1 MSPGPVGATGL
12 EERTPR
18 VLHVLEALE
27 GGTARHLVDVVRW
40 TERVEHHVALPTR
53 RVGGLTDEG
62 AAPALR
68 ALGATVHPLAMTRT
82 PVTGANGRALMELGR
97 LVVGVRP
104 DVVHGHSSI
113 GGLVA
118 RVAGTAMRRRTVY
131 TPNGITD
138 VRAGVLVERALGPLT
153 DRFVAVSPSEAA
165 RARSLHLVR
174 PARLRVVPNG
184 IDPDPRGPP
193 IDLREVLG
201 VPAGPPLVGTVSR
214 LVPQKDPLTWVAMA
228 AHVVAA
234 QPDTRFVI
242 IGDGVLRP
250 EVTAALAAAGL
261 GGVIHLVPHLPDA
274 VRALGSLDAFVLS
287 SVFEGAPYAPME
299 AMLAGTPVVLTD
311 VAGSTDLVTDGV
323 DGRLVPPQDPTALA
337 GAVVELLRRPEEA
350 TRLGAEGRRT
360 VVDRFSGPAMGRG
373 MEAVYRELLDAS
385 DGASTPSGP
394 RRRRRKR
401 PDRRAGAASPPS

>member
-1 MSPGPVGATGL
+1 M
-12 EERTPR
+12 
-18 VLHVLEALE
+18 LHVLEALE

-40 TERVEHHVALPTR
+40 TEGIEHHVALPPR

-82 PVTGANGRALMELGR
+82 PVTGANGRAVVALGR
-97 LVVGVRP
+97 LIGRVGP

-118 RVAGTAMRRRTVY
+118 RLAGTATRRNTVY

-165 RARSLHLVR
+165 RARSLRLVR
-174 PARLRVVPNG
+174 PTRVRLVPNG

-193 IDLREVLG
+193 IDLRAVLG
-201 VPAGPPLVGTVSR
+201 VPARSPLVGTVSR

-228 AHVVAA
+228 TQVAA
-234 QPDTRFVI
+234 ARPDARFVI
-242 IGDGVLRP
+242 IGDGALRA

-261 GGVIHLVPHLPDA
+261 DGVVHLVPLLPDA

-299 AMLAGTPVVLTD
+299 AMVAGTPVVLTD

-323 DGRLVPPQDPTALA
+323 DGRLVPPRDPTALA
-337 GAVVELLRRPEEA
+337 AAVVDLLDQPQVA

-360 VVDRFSGPAMGRG
+360 VLDRFSGPAMGRA
-373 MEAVYRELLDAS
+373 MVAVYRELLDGS
-385 DGASTPSGP
+385 VGASAPSRSRRL
-394 RRRRRKR
+394 RRRR
-401 PDRRAGAASPPS
+401 PDRRTGAASPPS